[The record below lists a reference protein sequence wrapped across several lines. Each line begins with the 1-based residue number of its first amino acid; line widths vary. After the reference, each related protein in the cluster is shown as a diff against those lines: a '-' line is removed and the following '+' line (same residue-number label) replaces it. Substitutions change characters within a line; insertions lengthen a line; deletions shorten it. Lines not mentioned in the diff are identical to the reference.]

1 MSHFPG
7 ARLSVVLVGENREDL
22 AGSEWLALRRGLE
35 AGHSP
40 AVDLAHERSLA
51 ELLAEAVARGRV
63 RSAHDVAE
71 GGLAVALA
79 ERGMGGPERI
89 GARISLADTIRPDV
103 LPFREATGRVIAATA
118 EPEALLAL
126 ARERGVTA
134 QRIGETGGTELVI
147 RPERGA
153 PWIETSLERP
163 HGLWA
168 GAIPRRLEAA

>member
-1 MSHFPG
+1 M
-7 ARLSVVLVGENREDL
+7 
-22 AGSEWLALRRGLE
+22 LALRRGLE

-51 ELLAEAVARGRV
+51 ELRAEAVARGGV
-63 RSAHDVAE
+63 HSAHGVAE

-79 ERGMGGPERI
+79 ECGMGGPERI
-89 GARISLADTIRPDV
+89 GARISLADTIRPDA
-103 LPFREATGRVIAATA
+103 LLFGEATGRVIAATA

-126 ARERGVTA
+126 ARERGVT
-134 QRIGETGGTELVI
+134 GGSELVI
-147 RPERGA
+147 GPARGA
-153 PWIETSLERP
+153 PWIETSLERL

>member
-1 MSHFPG
+1 MTVSQ
-7 ARLSVVLVGENREDL
+7 
-22 AGSEWLALRRGLE
+22 
-35 AGHSP
+35 
-40 AVDLAHERSLA
+40 
-51 ELLAEAVARGRV
+51 LLAQDGV

-79 ERGMGGPERI
+79 EYGMGGPERI
-89 GARISLADTIRPDV
+89 GARISLADTLRPDA
-103 LPFREATGRVIAATA
+103 LLFGEATGRVIAATA

-134 QRIGETGGTELVI
+134 QRIGVTGGSELVI
-147 RPERGA
+147 GPERGA
-153 PWIETSLERP
+153 PWIETSLERL